1 MCEAQETEFTP
12 LGNLRGEMPLGRK
25 LILVVSNN
33 LIKLRR
39 RHGCCGNLG
48 QPGC

>member
-1 MCEAQETEFTP
+1 MCEAEDTRFTP
-12 LGNLRGEMPLGRK
+12 LRNLRGSMPLGRK
-25 LILVVSNN
+25 FILVVSNN

-39 RHGCCGNLG
+39 RQGCCGNLG